1 MKKTIKEIAI
11 ELFGIKEQ
19 KPSRSG
25 GEHEI
30 SLESVV
36 DRTAMPDQLAS
47 DLADLAQYIDHTI
60 LKPESTREDIQKIC
74 EEADKY
80 GFASVCVNPVHVPLA
95 HLYTKKV
102 DLCSVVGFPLG
113 AAHTSI
119 KELETQRAIDDGATE
134 IDMVMNIGWL
144 KGEQYRDVYNDI
156 LAISSLCR
164 KNNVISKVIIETCL
178 LTDEEKVIACL
189 LAKKAGTDFVKTST
203 GFSKA
208 GAKVEDVKL
217 MRAVVG
223 KKMGVKASGGIRDKE
238 TAIAMLRA
246 GANRIGASSSI
257 KIIQG

>member
-1 MKKTIKEIAI
+1 MNKTIKEIAI

-25 GEHEI
+25 GEHQI
-30 SLESVV
+30 SIGSVI
-36 DRTAMPDQLAS
+36 DRSDMPNQLAEN
-47 DLADLAQYIDHTI
+47 LKDLAQYIDHTI
-60 LKPESTREDIQKIC
+60 LKPESTRADILMIC
-74 EEADKY
+74 EEAEKY

-95 HLYTKKV
+95 HLYLDKV
-102 DLCSVVGFPLG
+102 GLCSVVGFPLG

-144 KGEQYRDVYNDI
+144 KGEHYRDVYNDI
-156 LAISSLCR
+156 LAIATLCR
-164 KNNVISKVIIETCL
+164 QNNVTSKVIIETCL
-178 LTDEEKVIACL
+178 LSEKEKVIACL
-189 LAKKAGTDFVKTST
+189 LAKKAGADFVKTST
-203 GFSKA
+203 GFNKS
-208 GAKVEDVKL
+208 GANLEDVKL

-238 TAIAMLRA
+238 TALAMLKA

-257 KIIQG
+257 QIVQD